1 MIVKNIFDYIKI
13 NISGVTCYL
22 YNRPTNSTNTDLV
35 VSQVDDVI
43 RVEVFANNVGNDKT
57 FPNFTQFSLVEAQL
71 SNIIPFSIKR
81 GELQRNSNGYWS
93 QIFEFKAFKYGNG
106 TQRVKSSV
114 NDGYGGVTAVNVDNP
129 CVCFVENWNLQNER
143 VDIAIN
149 KAYVPNSSI
158 LFDDNEFVVQEFKTL
173 NENFTLCLTYRKSHR
188 V

>member
-13 NISGVTCYL
+13 NISGATCYL

-57 FPNFTQFSLVEAQL
+57 FPNFTQFSLIEAQL
-71 SNIIPFSIKR
+71 QNIIPFSVKR

-114 NDGYGGVTAVNVDNP
+114 NDGYGGVTTANVDNP
-129 CVCFVENWNLQNER
+129 CICFVENWNLQNER
-143 VDIAIN
+143 VDIVIN
-149 KAYVPNSSI
+149 KGYVPNSSI
-158 LFDDNEFVVQEFKTL
+158 LFNGEEFVVQEFKTL